1 MRSIALPILFLCAAA
16 AGLAAGPV
24 YVRDSASAIVLGNDF
39 LERTISTADGGAGTR
54 QFLNRI
60 TGRAYALRGPE
71 FELKLTTERVGYS
84 FGSENPRVVTAAGMQ
99 IGRASCR
106 E

>member
-16 AGLAAGPV
+16 AGRGGGRV
-24 YVRDSASAIVLGNDF
+24 YVRDTASAIVLGNDF
-39 LERTISTADGGAGTR
+39 LERTISTADGAAGTR
-54 QFLNRI
+54 QVLNKI

-84 FGSENPRVVTAAGMQ
+84 FGSENPRVVTGGG
-99 IGRASCR
+99 IDRN
-106 E
+106 